1 VTRKTFRACVLTVSL
16 LLQTAAFAQAPANAK
31 DPAQD
36 KSGEV
41 KKPEADKKTE
51 GEPAAKLKQTEGEKK
66 CAGPAVLLQAVLH
79 SSGEVRNIEFLKFTP
94 EDFPEKERDDLIKKS
109 VEAAGRV
116 KFQPPQ
122 KGGRLV
128 SQRVK
133 LEYCFDPDE
142 KNKE

>member
-1 VTRKTFRACVLTVSL
+1 MRKTFRACVLMATL
-16 LLQTAAFAQAPANAK
+16 LPFQVTAFAQTPANAQ

-36 KSGEV
+36 KSGEA
-41 KKPEADKKTE
+41 KKPEAEKKTE
-51 GEPAAKLKQTEGEKK
+51 GEPGAKSKQTEGEKK

-133 LEYCFDPDE
+133 LEYCFDPEE
-142 KNKE
+142 KKKE